1 MTFEDALTAAGLFPR
16 GGVAADGRWHRCAT
30 VDHPRKRNGAYKL
43 ALDGRIGWWRNWAT
57 DAEPSTWRP
66 DEDAPA
72 PKVDWAAIEERRR
85 QERVAQARAVAYARK
100 LYADAAPY
108 SPHAYLSRKGL
119 STAGCS
125 ALRVWSGEIWV
136 DDELVRDEWLVVPM
150 FVRGQLVNIQRI
162 DGSGRVKRPVK
173 GAPARAA
180 YFELA
185 RSHAAVTVLA
195 EGLAT
200 GLAVFQSVRHARVVV
215 TFNADGL
222 VLVAQALQPT
232 GNVVIAADNDWGTE
246 ARGKGNPGIQK
257 AEKAAELIGCGVAWP
272 EGIEGT
278 DWCDAHREWGER
290 APHRIQREILSRA
303 RLVRGGA
310 MP

>member
-1 MTFEDALTAAGLFPR
+1 M
-16 GGVAADGRWHRCAT
+16 
-30 VDHPRKRNGAYKL
+30 
-43 ALDGRIGWWRNWAT
+43 
-57 DAEPSTWRP
+57 
-66 DEDAPA
+66 
-72 PKVDWAAIEERRR
+72 
-85 QERVAQARAVAYARK
+85 
-100 LYADAAPY
+100 
-108 SPHAYLSRKGL
+108 
-119 STAGCS
+119 
-125 ALRVWSGEIWV
+125 WV
-136 DDELVRDEWLVVPM
+136 DDELIRDQWLAVPM
-150 FVRGQLVNIQRI
+150 FVRGQMVNVQRI
-162 DGSGRVKRPVK
+162 DSSGRVKRPVK

-185 RSHAAVTVLA
+185 RPQAAVTVLA

-200 GLAVFQSVRHARVVV
+200 GLAIFQSVRHVRVIV

-278 DWCDAHREWGER
+278 DWCDAYREWGER
-290 APHRIQREILSRA
+290 APSRIQREILSRA
-303 RLVRGGA
+303 RLVRGGV